1 MKRAFHSIV
10 FLFLFAFTY
19 GQQPDSVQLKKTY
32 YSLAEAQREPLK
44 VYRLNLSNLPA
55 DSFPVDL
62 SKFRNLRYLCL
73 NNDHIEF
80 IPRSVGDLENL
91 ETLELNGDDFKTLP
105 AELSRLKNL
114 QEIYLNVNKKID
126 LTSSVKVLS
135 GMPNL
140 KVLHLESDGIKSL
153 PSNISSLSHLERLYL
168 SHNDLTDVPSEIKDI
183 KSLQYLDLK
192 DNNIPVY
199 KLENY
204 KTFGVKIN
212 F

>member
-1 MKRAFHSIV
+1 MRTAFYIAA
-10 FLFLFAFTY
+10 LFFSFSFAY
-19 GQQPDSVQLKKTY
+19 GQQVDSVQFKKTY
-32 YSLAEAQREPLK
+32 YSLVEASKEPLK
-44 VYRLNLSNLPA
+44 VYRLNLSNLPV

-91 ETLELNGDDFKTLP
+91 QTLELNGDDFKTLP
-105 AELSRLKNL
+105 AEMAKLKNL

-140 KVLHLESDGIKSL
+140 KVLHLESDGIKAL
-153 PSNISSLSHLERLYL
+153 PSNISSLTHLEKLYL
-168 SHNDLTDVPSEIKDI
+168 GHNNLTEVPSEIKSM

-192 DNNIPVY
+192 DNNIPTY